1 MHALPRTH
9 HHQPQNLRGGLVA
22 RWMQALLAV
31 VLSFGGA
38 LALAEPATPDALI
51 KEVSTD
57 VLESAKADKSI
68 QAGDLSKVIALVDT
82 KVMPYVNFQRMT
94 IATVGSRN
102 WNNASE
108 EQKKRLLEEYKIL
121 LMRTYAGALSLVKD
135 QTVQVQPLRSQ
146 PTDSEVVVR
155 TKVKGG
161 SEPVQLDYR
170 LEKVDTGWR
179 IYDVNVSGFW
189 LTEQFRGSWAQEIS
203 ANGLD
208 GLISSLAKRNKSAS
222 STKG

>member
-1 MHALPRTH
+1 MHTLRWGQQH
-9 HHQPQNLRGGLVA
+9 SHQPSRSLV

-31 VLSFGGA
+31 VLCWSGS
-38 LALAEPATPDALI
+38 LALAEPAAPDALI

-57 VLESAKADKSI
+57 VLESAKSDKSI
-68 QAGDLSKVIALVDT
+68 QAGDLQKVIALVDA
-82 KVMPYVNFQRMT
+82 KVMPHVNFQRMT

-102 WNNASE
+102 WNAATE

-135 QTVQVQPLRSQ
+135 QTVQVQPMRSQ
-146 PTDSEVVVR
+146 PTDNEVVVR

-170 LEKVDTGWR
+170 LEKTDAGWK

-189 LTEQFRGSWAQEIS
+189 LTEQFRSNWAQEIS
-203 ANGLD
+203 ANGMD
-208 GLISSLAKRNKSAS
+208 GLIASLAKRNKSAAS
-222 STKG
+222 APAKS